1 MQHRKQR
8 VADAIK
14 DAVASIVLKDI
25 ADPRLGFVTVT
36 RCSISKDLRIAT
48 VYFSVLG
55 SEDEQKASME
65 RLEHARNFIRR
76 HLRQYVFLRYLP
88 ELRFRFDDILA
99 HERRVGALLDEIHQ
113 DTDDKTED
121 RTTDNQQP

>member
-25 ADPRLGFVTVT
+25 ADPKLGFVTVT

-55 SEDEQKASME
+55 NEDEQQASIE
-65 RLEHARNFIRR
+65 RLERARGFVRR

-88 ELRFRFDDILA
+88 ELRFRLDDILA
-99 HERRVGALLDEIHQ
+99 HERRVGALLDEISQ
-113 DTDDKTED
+113 DTDDSTED
-121 RTTDNQQP
+121 EPTGGQ

>member
-25 ADPRLGFVTVT
+25 ADPKLGFVTVT

-55 SEDEQKASME
+55 NEDEQEASME
-65 RLEHARNFIRR
+65 RLERARGFIRR
-76 HLRQYVFLRYLP
+76 HLRRYVFLRYLP
-88 ELRFRFDDILA
+88 ELRFRLDDILA
-99 HERRVGALLDEIHQ
+99 HERRVGTLLDEIYH
-113 DTDDKTED
+113 DTDHKAED
-121 RTTDNQQP
+121 GPTDSQ